1 MDIRVF
7 EVYESNCKSSNKS
20 EDEVTFKKK
29 KKKIDTELRVAQV
42 VSHLAIVFHKV
53 SDLRF

>member
-29 KKKIDTELRVAQV
+29 KKKN
-42 VSHLAIVFHKV
+42 
-53 SDLRF
+53 